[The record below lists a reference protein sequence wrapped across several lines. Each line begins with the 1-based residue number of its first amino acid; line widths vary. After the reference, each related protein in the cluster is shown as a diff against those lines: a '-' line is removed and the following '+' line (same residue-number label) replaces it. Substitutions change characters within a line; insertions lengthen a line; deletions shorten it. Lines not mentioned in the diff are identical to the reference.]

1 MDYISKQKNKIMNN
15 RYYLINST
23 LYYIHQLGFHYS
35 LNDENYIL
43 LFPIFKIKG
52 RPTLFC
58 KLVYNIVD
66 NIIIFVIIRP
76 NNELNSTYY
85 NQTYGNAKDYNKK
98 VKNNDPLAHAEILCI
113 KKATKKLKTN
123 NLNDCELYS
132 LLIPCKMCR
141 EVIKEVRIKKVH
153 YILDNDKKINDNTI
167 FYKIDVDSSLNKE
180 LSNKITSFF
189 RKKR

>member
-1 MDYISKQKNKIMNN
+1 MNKIIDI
-15 RYYLINST
+15 LIKLSDKA
-23 LYYIHQLGFHYS
+23 LK
-35 LNDENYIL
+35 NDDV
-43 LFPIFKIKG
+43 PIS
-52 RPTLFC
+52 C
-58 KLVYNIVD
+58 VIVKD
-66 NIIIFVIIRP
+66 GEII
-76 NNELNSTYY
+76 
-85 NQTYGNAKDYNKK
+85 AKDYNKK

-141 EVIKEVRIKKVH
+141 EVIKEVRIKKIH
-153 YILDNDKKINDNTI
+153 YILDNDKEIKDNTK
-167 FYKIDVDSSLNKE
+167 FYKLDVDSKISKE

>member
-1 MDYISKQKNKIMNN
+1 MNKILDI
-15 RYYLINST
+15 LIKLSDKA
-23 LYYIHQLGFHYS
+23 LK
-35 LNDENYIL
+35 NDDV
-43 LFPIFKIKG
+43 PIS
-52 RPTLFC
+52 C
-58 KLVYNIVD
+58 VIVR
-66 NIIIFVIIRP
+66 NGEII
-76 NNELNSTYY
+76 
-85 NQTYGNAKDYNKK
+85 AKDYNKK

-153 YILDNDKKINDNTI
+153 YILENDKEINDNTI

>member
-1 MDYISKQKNKIMNN
+1 MTKKEKFI
-15 RYYLINST
+15 
-23 LYYIHQLGFHYS
+23 
-35 LNDENYIL
+35 E
-43 LFPIFKIKG
+43 
-52 RPTLFC
+52 
-58 KLVYNIVD
+58 
-66 NIIIFVIIRP
+66 FV
-76 NNELNSTYY
+76 NELMELAEFNEWHGSWKEDY
-85 NQTYGNAKDYNKK
+85 KDAI
-98 VKNNDPLAHAEILCI
+98 DFFEEL
-113 KKATKKLKTN
+113 TN

-153 YILDNDKKINDNTI
+153 YILDNDKEINDNTK

>member
-1 MDYISKQKNKIMNN
+1 MNKIIDI
-15 RYYLINST
+15 LIKLSDKA
-23 LYYIHQLGFHYS
+23 LK
-35 LNDENYIL
+35 NDDV
-43 LFPIFKIKG
+43 PISCVIVKDGKI
-52 RPTLFC
+52 
-58 KLVYNIVD
+58 I
-66 NIIIFVIIRP
+66 
-76 NNELNSTYY
+76 
-85 NQTYGNAKDYNKK
+85 AKDYNKK

-141 EVIKEVRIKKVH
+141 EVIKEVRIKKIH
-153 YILDNDKKINDNTI
+153 YILDNDKEIKDNTK
-167 FYKIDVDSSLNKE
+167 FYKIDVDSKINKE

>member
-1 MDYISKQKNKIMNN
+1 MNKIIDI
-15 RYYLINST
+15 LIKLSDKA
-23 LYYIHQLGFHYS
+23 LK
-35 LNDENYIL
+35 NDDV
-43 LFPIFKIKG
+43 PIS
-52 RPTLFC
+52 C
-58 KLVYNIVD
+58 VIVKD
-66 NIIIFVIIRP
+66 GEII
-76 NNELNSTYY
+76 
-85 NQTYGNAKDYNKK
+85 AKDYNKK

-141 EVIKEVRIKKVH
+141 EVIKEVRIKKIH
-153 YILDNDKKINDNTI
+153 YILDNEEEIKDNTK
-167 FYKIDVDSSLNKE
+167 FYKLDVDSKISKE

>member
-1 MDYISKQKNKIMNN
+1 MNKILDI
-15 RYYLINST
+15 LIKLSDKA
-23 LYYIHQLGFHYS
+23 LK
-35 LNDENYIL
+35 NDDV
-43 LFPIFKIKG
+43 PIS
-52 RPTLFC
+52 C
-58 KLVYNIVD
+58 VIVR
-66 NIIIFVIIRP
+66 NGEII
-76 NNELNSTYY
+76 
-85 NQTYGNAKDYNKK
+85 AKDYNKK

-153 YILDNDKKINDNTI
+153 YILENDKEINDNTM
-167 FYKIDVDSSLNKE
+167 FYKIDVDKNLNKE

-189 RKKR
+189 RNKR

>member
-1 MDYISKQKNKIMNN
+1 MNKIIDI
-15 RYYLINST
+15 LIKLSDKA
-23 LYYIHQLGFHYS
+23 LK
-35 LNDENYIL
+35 NDDV
-43 LFPIFKIKG
+43 PIS
-52 RPTLFC
+52 C
-58 KLVYNIVD
+58 VIVKD
-66 NIIIFVIIRP
+66 GEII
-76 NNELNSTYY
+76 
-85 NQTYGNAKDYNKK
+85 AKDYNKK

-153 YILDNDKKINDNTI
+153 YILDNDKEINDNTK